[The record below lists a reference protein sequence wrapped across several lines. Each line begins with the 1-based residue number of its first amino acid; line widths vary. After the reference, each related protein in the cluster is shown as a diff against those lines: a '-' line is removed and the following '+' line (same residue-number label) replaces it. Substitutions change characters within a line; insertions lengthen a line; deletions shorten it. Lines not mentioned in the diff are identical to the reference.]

1 MYENAIEGRLSTK
14 IEAIQQLFSNTDG
27 SSIPNAIPGQ
37 KQIPEQIKKLKT
49 FNTIPPHLY
58 SAFPSHLEIVTDTVP
73 VEREINPSH
82 ERIKRVQFKREIEN
96 SIQ

>member
-37 KQIPEQIKKLKT
+37 
-49 FNTIPPHLY
+49 
-58 SAFPSHLEIVTDTVP
+58 
-73 VEREINPSH
+73 
-82 ERIKRVQFKREIEN
+82 
-96 SIQ
+96 